1 MITKKKLK
9 EEIITYDIITY
20 KDDDGKDIEYVE
32 VTLVDSAM
40 AITEY
45 LARYIGSESDKQ
57 QGSSTFYVSDNEEKF
72 TQIAER
78 ILNDNIKKLIRVRL
92 YESWFQN

>member
-32 VTLVDSAM
+32 VTLVDRIIDVYMDTREVNIGILANK
-40 AITEY
+40 ILEDNLYKEY
-45 LARYIGSESDKQ
+45 FCINS
-57 QGSSTFYVSDNEEKF
+57 
-72 TQIAER
+72 
-78 ILNDNIKKLIRVRL
+78 ILIKGCRMIVL
-92 YESWFQN
+92 